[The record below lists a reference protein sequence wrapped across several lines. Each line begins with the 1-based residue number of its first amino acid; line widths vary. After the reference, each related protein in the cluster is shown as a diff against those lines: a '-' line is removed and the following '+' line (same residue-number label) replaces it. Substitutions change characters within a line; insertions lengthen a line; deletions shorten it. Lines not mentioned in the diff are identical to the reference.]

1 MGTTLLL
8 PPYPQHENNTWPV
21 ARDPI
26 VADEGPEPDN
36 DDRHQDQG
44 PAVNHPAPD
53 GVGDHG
59 PEDNQGPAVD
69 HPAPNGN
76 GGQGPGGNQGP
87 AAPPDRGAPDPAV
100 VTRAGRV
107 SRPPPRHADYTRLAQ
122 MGRASR
128 KPGCTIALVGT

>member
-44 PAVNHPAPD
+44 PAVNHPVPD
-53 GVGDHG
+53 GVGGH
-59 PEDNQGPAVD
+59 
-69 HPAPNGN
+69 
-76 GGQGPGGNQGP
+76 GPGGNQGP
-87 AAPPDRGAPDPAV
+87 AAPPDRGAHDPGV
-100 VTRAGRV
+100 VTRAGRII
-107 SRPPPRHADYTRLAQ
+107 RPPPRHADYTRLAQ